1 MVDHPTDDGRWQNR
15 QSIDELA
22 GADRSFDGRVASVG
36 IILFG
41 LIALLVAL
49 DLVSDARGG
58 IRLWH
63 LLLEGSVL
71 VTSLAGV
78 AALGRSLV
86 RARRDVSDL
95 SRELATWRAEA
106 TVWRGEAHG
115 LLEGLGAAIDRQF
128 DRWSLSQAERDVG
141 LLLIKGFSLKE
152 IAVLR
157 ATSER
162 TVRQQ
167 AQAIYRK
174 AGVGGRAELS
184 AFFLEDLLLPGAVG
198 QLDRT
203 SPSRAAVDP
212 IVVSDRPRPVG

>member
-1 MVDHPTDDGRWQNR
+1 MADHPTDDGQGKNR
-15 QSIDELA
+15 ALFNDLPAS
-22 GADRSFDGRVASVG
+22 DRPFDGRIASIG

-49 DLVSDARGG
+49 DLISDARGG
-58 IRLWH
+58 IRPWH

-71 VTSLAGV
+71 ASSLAGV

-95 SRELATWRAEA
+95 SKELATWRAEA

-115 LLEGLGAAIDRQF
+115 LLEGLGVAIDRQF
-128 DRWSLSQAERDVG
+128 GRWSLSQAERDVG

-157 ATSER
+157 TTSER

-198 QLDRT
+198 QLDRP
-203 SPSRAAVDP
+203 SPPRAAVEP
-212 IVVSDRPRPVG
+212 ISVSDRPRTLR

>member
-1 MVDHPTDDGRWQNR
+1 MPDNQTDDGRGQNR
-15 QSIDELA
+15 RSVGDLA
-22 GADRSFDGRVASVG
+22 DSDQSFDGRLAAIGV
-36 IILFG
+36 ILFS

-49 DLVSDARGG
+49 DLISDARGG
-58 IRLWH
+58 IRLSH
-63 LLLEGSVL
+63 LLLEGTL
-71 VTSLAGV
+71 LATSLAGV
-78 AALGRSLV
+78 AALGRSLA
-86 RARRDVSDL
+86 RARRDVTDL

-106 TVWRGEAHG
+106 TVWRGEARG
-115 LLEGLGAAIDRQF
+115 LLEGLGVAIDRQF
-128 DRWSLSQAERDVG
+128 GRWSLSQAERDVG

-203 SPSRAAVDP
+203 SPSGAAVDP
-212 IVVSDRPRPVG
+212 IGVSARPRPAG

>member
-1 MVDHPTDDGRWQNR
+1 MTAGHPTDDGQGKIR
-15 QSIDELA
+15 QPISELA
-22 GADRSFDGRVASVG
+22 EDDRSFDGRLASVG
-36 IILFG
+36 MILFG

-49 DLVSDARGG
+49 DLISDARGG
-58 IRLWH
+58 IRLSH

-71 VTSLAGV
+71 ATSLAGV
-78 AALGRSLV
+78 AALGRSLA
-86 RARRDVSDL
+86 RARRSVNAL
-95 SRELATWRAEA
+95 SRELATSRAEA
-106 TVWRGEAHG
+106 TVWRGEARG

-128 DRWSLSQAERDVG
+128 ARWCLSQAERDVG

-157 ATSER
+157 DTSER

-198 QLDRT
+198 ELDRT
-203 SPSRAAVDP
+203 GP
-212 IVVSDRPRPVG
+212 PRG

>member
-1 MVDHPTDDGRWQNR
+1 MADHPTDDGQGHNR
-15 QSIDELA
+15 PAFNDLA
-22 GADRSFDGRVASVG
+22 GGDRSFDGRLASIG

-49 DLVSDARGG
+49 DLMSDARGG

-71 VTSLAGV
+71 AASLAGV

-128 DRWSLSQAERDVG
+128 SRWSLSQAERDVG

-157 ATSER
+157 TTSER

-198 QLDRT
+198 QLDR
-203 SPSRAAVDP
+203 PGPPQAAVGP
-212 IVVSDRPRPVG
+212 MSESNRPGTVR